1 MNVSS
6 VQKKLLESCTMNASH
21 ENDVTHLLGRVTG
34 GDKLA
39 AEQLIQLVYD
49 ELRAV
54 AAAQL
59 RQEPADLTLQPTS
72 LVHEAFIKLIDQER
86 VDWQGRTHFLAIG
99 AQAMRRILVD
109 HARQKNRQKRGQGRK
124 RVVFDELIT
133 VSRYSSDDVLAVNEV
148 LQDLQTLNPRQ
159 AEIVELRFFG
169 GMTAVEVS
177 EHLNLS
183 KSTIDREWRLAR
195 AWMRSQLT
203 EDGAS

>member
-1 MNVSS
+1 MSS
-6 VQKKLLESCTMNASH
+6 IEDRDATR
-21 ENDVTHLLGRVTG
+21 LLGRVHA

-39 AEQLIQLVYD
+39 AQELIELVYD
-49 ELRAV
+49 ELREV

-59 RQEPADLTLQPTS
+59 RQEPLGHTLQPTS

-109 HARQKNRQKRGQGRK
+109 HARQKNRQKRGHGRK
-124 RVVFDELIT
+124 RTTFDESLT
-133 VSRYSSDDVLAVNEV
+133 VSRYSGEDVIAIHEL
-148 LQDLQTLNPRQ
+148 LKDLQELNERQ
-159 AEIVELRFFG
+159 ALIVELRFFG

-177 EHLNLS
+177 EHLGVS

-195 AWMRSQLT
+195 AWLRNELS
-203 EDGAS
+203 EDSES